1 MRGQTFLLLLTGLTL
16 LFSLSALTEDTNGRT
31 ADGCT
36 YKVINGQYLTSCP
49 KRGEALAARDSV
61 HTVAAAPQPVTN
73 YDSIPVHHNYAAAAP
88 QLPPQQP
95 SVSYGVSSIERDN
108 GVASDYD
115 ARDDIKRE
123 RLHAKLV
130 DQTYVGLQIGASN
143 VKESNA
149 GSATGFGLEIGTNVD
164 DTFGFEFGYSYSKQN
179 LNLNLSSRD
188 SNDPFASSAL
198 ATSDGSVN
206 STSSIVN
213 SQGSTN
219 GTVAATGSDSTLS
232 TNLFRGEVLAHLT
245 DSVKRLR
252 PYVGAGLGW
261 RTATLQENSSSSIYG
276 SSLAGGSLHQNVLG
290 GIASAGTKLRIA
302 KSVSLSFA
310 FDYYLPISRASARLE
325 QPVTA
330 MNETASSSRL
340 TSSDSIL
347 TGSSQYQILGGVQ
360 YAF

>member
-1 MRGQTFLLLLTGLTL
+1 MRGHTFLILLSGLTL
-16 LFSLSALTEDTNGRT
+16 LFSLSALAEDSSGRT

-61 HTVAAAPQPVTN
+61 HTVAAAPAAPSKVTS
-73 YDSIPVHHNYAAAAP
+73 YDSIPVHRNFAANAP

-95 SVSYGVSSIERDN
+95 SVSYAPAVSAIERDN
-108 GVASDYD
+108 AVSDFD

-130 DQTYVGLQIGASN
+130 DQTYVGLQVGASN

-149 GSATGFGLEIGTNVD
+149 GSATGFGLELGTNVD
-164 DTFGFEFGYSYSKQN
+164 DTFGFEFGYSYSQQN
-179 LNLNLSSRD
+179 LSLGLASRD
-188 SNDPFASSAL
+188 SVDPSAAAL
-198 ATSDGSVN
+198 GTGDVN

-213 SQGSTN
+213 PN
-219 GTVAATGSDSTLS
+219 GGVTAASGSDSTLS
-232 TNLFRGEVLAHLT
+232 TNLFRGEVLVHLT

-261 RTATLQENSSSSIYG
+261 RTATLQENSSSSVYG
-276 SSLAGGSLHQNVLG
+276 SSLAGGSLHQNALG
-290 GIASAGTKLRIA
+290 GIASAGTKLRVA
-302 KSVSLSFA
+302 KAVSLSFA
-310 FDYYLPISRASARLE
+310 FDYYLPIARAEARLE
-325 QPVTA
+325 QPVAVTNGA
-330 MNETASSSRL
+330 AASSRL

>member
-1 MRGQTFLLLLTGLTL
+1 MRGQTFLLLLSGLTL
-16 LFSLSALTEDTNGRT
+16 LFSISALAEDTSGRT

-61 HTVAAAPQPVTN
+61 HTIAAAPAPVTS
-73 YDSIPVHHNYAAAAP
+73 YDSIPVHRNYAAAAP
-88 QLPPQQP
+88 QLAPQQP

-108 GVASDYD
+108 GVGSEYD
-115 ARDDIKRE
+115 ARDDLKRE
-123 RLHAKLV
+123 RLHSKLV
-130 DQTYVGLQIGASN
+130 DQTYVGVQIGASN

-149 GSATGFGLEIGTNVD
+149 GSATGFGLELGTNVD

-179 LNLNLSSRD
+179 LNLGLSSRD
-188 SNDPFASSAL
+188 STDPSAAAL
-198 ATSDGSVN
+198 GTSDGSVN

-213 SQGSTN
+213 SPGSTT
-219 GTVAATGSDSTLS
+219 GYPTSTGSDSTLS

-261 RTATLQENSSSSIYG
+261 RTATLQENSSSSVYG
-276 SSLAGGSLHQNVLG
+276 GPVAGGSLHQNALG

-302 KSVSLSFA
+302 KSLSLSFA

-330 MNETASSSRL
+330 MNGTPSSSKL
-340 TSSDSIL
+340 TSSDSLL